1 MNRILTPVRRA
12 RQITSAFMWMGFT
25 ETVNYPLSLILN
37 NVIGPASLPI
47 IYRFVSRLVAD
58 GPEVANDYYT
68 FVIIGVVTTAALAG
82 GLSAFGSEVD
92 SAIQQGR
99 FETYLVQPINWYT
112 LPFAL
117 GAWPIMLRVISA
129 GTMGVIGV
137 LLGAHIELA
146 ALLPAMLVLFLGVA
160 ASHAIGTLAASVR
173 LLSKKA
179 DPVVTLYTMAA
190 AVFSGAMFPTTML
203 PPWVR
208 PIAYLL
214 PHTYVISACRRILM
228 PDGELLGG
236 PSLSWSLTVLSVST
250 VALYGV
256 CLFAFGR
263 SLEFGRRYGILG
275 GY

>member
-1 MNRILTPVRRA
+1 MNRVLRPVRRA
-12 RQITSAFMWMGFT
+12 RQITSAFVWMGFT
-25 ETVNYPLSLILN
+25 ETINYPLSLILN
-37 NVIGPASLPI
+37 NIIGPSSMPV
-47 IYRFVSRLVAD
+47 IYRFVSRLVEDGAD
-58 GPEVANDYYT
+58 VANDYYT
-68 FVIIGVVTTAALAG
+68 FVIIGIVATAALAG

-99 FETYLVQPINWYT
+99 FETYLVQPINWYS

-117 GAWPIMLRVISA
+117 GAWPIMLRLVSA
-129 GTMGVIGV
+129 FTMGVLGL
-137 LLGAHIELA
+137 LLGAHITVS
-146 ALLPAMLVLFLGVA
+146 ALLPAMLVLLLGVA

-179 DPVVTLYTMAA
+179 DPVVALYTMAA
-190 AVFSGAMFPTTML
+190 SVFSGAMFPVTML
-203 PPWVR
+203 PDWLR

-236 PSLSWSLTVLSVST
+236 PSLSWSLTVLTLST
-250 VALYGV
+250 AFLYAV

>member
-1 MNRILTPVRRA
+1 
-12 RQITSAFMWMGFT
+12 MGFT

-47 IYRFVSRLVAD
+47 IYRFVSRLVD
-58 GPEVANDYYT
+58 NGPDVANDYYT
-68 FVIIGVVTTAALAG
+68 FVVIGVVTTAALAG
-82 GLSAFGSEVD
+82 GLTAFGGEVD

-117 GAWPIMLRVISA
+117 GAWPILLRVVSA
-129 GTMGVIGV
+129 FAMGIIG
-137 LLGAHIELA
+137 LALGAHIRVA
-146 ALLPAMLVLFLGVA
+146 ALLPALLVLFLGVA

-179 DPVVTLYTMAA
+179 DPVVSLYAMAA
-190 AVFSGAMFPTTML
+190 AVFSGAMFPVTML
-203 PPWVR
+203 PPWIR

-214 PHTYVISACRRILM
+214 PHTYVIAACRRILM

-236 PSLSWSLTVLSVST
+236 PTLAWSLGVLAAST
-250 VALYGV
+250 VFLYAA